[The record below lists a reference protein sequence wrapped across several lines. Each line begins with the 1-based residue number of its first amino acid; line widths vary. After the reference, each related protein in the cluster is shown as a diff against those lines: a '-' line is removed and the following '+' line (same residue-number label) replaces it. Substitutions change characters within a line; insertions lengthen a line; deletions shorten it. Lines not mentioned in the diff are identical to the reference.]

1 MSKRIRLPETKI
13 QVWFSNR
20 RAKWRREEK
29 LQNKNPSPSALS
41 VSSASSNSN
50 KKISERAKQKNELL
64 KNFSSSNG
72 LNNSD
77 FDFKKNASLL
87 NNSISSSESTPS
99 QSPMIHNGFPH
110 LYNSLVGQR
119 DTTVLNQ
126 NMENGSFLDESKF
139 YLPSKILPEFNVI
152 RYKINK

>member
-41 VSSASSNSN
+41 ISSASSNSN
-50 KKISERAKQKNELL
+50 KKLAEKAKQKNELS
-64 KNFSSSNG
+64 KIFSSSNG
-72 LNNSD
+72 LINSD
-77 FDFKKNASLL
+77 FDLKKNASLL

-99 QSPMIHNGFPH
+99 QSPMIQNGFPH

-119 DTTVLNQ
+119 DTTALSQN
-126 NMENGSFLDESKF
+126 NMEHGSFLDESKF
-139 YLPSKILPEFNVI
+139 YLPSKILSEFNVI
-152 RYKINK
+152 RY